1 MARDS
6 IELTQYD
13 DVVSKGRSSR
23 SANSELKLGAQASS
37 RIPTDSDLK
46 NSSRI
51 RSSAD
56 KRAIA
61 LDDDDSEL
69 LINREDLDLD
79 LDGEEA
85 QFLRT
90 NKRVPVR
97 RNAIPKKAA
106 GQLKIAG
113 VIAAVVVGCGGLSAW
128 AYSYG
133 MTSWRGPPLYPP
145 RPGGT
150 PGGKTT
156 AAPRVVEG
164 G

>member
-23 SANSELKLGAQASS
+23 SANSELKLGAQANSRTSTDTDSKVSS
-37 RIPTDSDLK
+37 RT
-46 NSSRI
+46 

-56 KRAIA
+56 RRAIA
-61 LDDDDSEL
+61 MDDSEL

-79 LDGEEA
+79 LDAEEA

-97 RNAIPKKAA
+97 RNAIPKK
-106 GQLKIAG
+106 
-113 VIAAVVVGCGGLSAW
+113 
-128 AYSYG
+128 
-133 MTSWRGPPLYPP
+133 
-145 RPGGT
+145 
-150 PGGKTT
+150 
-156 AAPRVVEG
+156 
-164 G
+164 